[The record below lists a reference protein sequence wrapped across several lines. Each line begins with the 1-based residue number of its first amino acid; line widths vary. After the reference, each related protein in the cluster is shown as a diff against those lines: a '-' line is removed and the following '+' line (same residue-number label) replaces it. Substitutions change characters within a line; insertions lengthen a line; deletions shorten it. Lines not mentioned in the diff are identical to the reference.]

1 MRSERE
7 KNATWLA
14 DRLRADLPTIKVTVH
29 KPSPKGKG
37 TGWVIDADYRNHS
50 VVVMWTRTDG
60 FGLATPKDDEPY
72 GSTPSEIHSD
82 ADEALARALHL
93 LKTGEQART
102 RREMREMRLQALRT
116 HRSFS
121 QELLARAMKVS
132 QASISQ
138 TERRDDVLI
147 STLQN
152 YIEGLGGKLRVVAEF
167 PGEKIEL
174 EFGTQ
179 TSLTK

>member
-1 MRSERE
+1 MTNERE
-7 KNATWLA
+7 KTAAWLA
-14 DRLRADLPTIKVTVH
+14 DRLRADLPSSKVTVH

-37 TGWVIDADYRNHS
+37 TGWVIDADYRGHS
-50 VVVMWTRTDG
+50 VVVMWTKTDG

-72 GSTPSEIHSD
+72 GSTPSEIHTE
-82 ADEALARALHL
+82 ADEALARVLHL
-93 LKTGEQART
+93 LKTGEQAHT
-102 RREMREMRLQALRT
+102 RREMRLQALRT

-121 QELLARAMKVS
+121 QEFLARAMNVS

-138 TERRDDVLI
+138 TERRDDVLL

-152 YIEGLGGKLRVVAEF
+152 YVEGLGGKLRIVAEF

-174 EFGTQ
+174 EFGAQ
-179 TSLTK
+179 TK

>member
-1 MRSERE
+1 MTNERE
-7 KNATWLA
+7 KNAAWLA
-14 DRLRADLPTIKVTVH
+14 DRLRADLPASKVTVH
-29 KPSPKGKG
+29 KPSPKGRG
-37 TGWVIDADYRNHS
+37 SGWVIDADYRDHS
-50 VVVMWTRTDG
+50 VVVMWTKADG

-72 GSTPSEIHSD
+72 GTTPSEVHGD
-82 ADEALARALHL
+82 ADEALARVLHL

-102 RREMREMRLQALRT
+102 HREMRLQELRT

-121 QELLARAMKVS
+121 QEVLAKAMHVS

-138 TERRDDVLI
+138 TERREDVMI
-147 STLQN
+147 STLQS

-174 EFGTQ
+174 DFGVQ
-179 TSLTK
+179 ANVLK